1 MVEGRGVV
9 CSRLLYNGYP
19 LAEWSSYN
27 LPFLMSLH
35 SLLFFTILYYLS
47 SPPSPSFLSSKLYN
61 GKIFGRP
68 VMKKDGSAG
77 TRVVMPPIE
86 ELQRGYPGTDTRD
99 QWIQYA
105 VKDAEVT
112 VADENFVLDC
122 IISFYTRVRLQ

>member
-1 MVEGRGVV
+1 MVI
-9 CSRLLYNGYP
+9 LQ
-19 LAEWSSYN
+19 SSILN
-27 LPFLMSLH
+27 VPA
-35 SLLFFTILYYLS
+35 FFTILYYSLL
-47 SPPSPSFLSSKLYN
+47 PFLSPLPLLLYSKLYN

-112 VADENFVLDC
+112 VADENFVLTRLHYKL
-122 IISFYTRVRLQ
+122 YTRVRLQ

>member
-1 MVEGRGVV
+1 
-9 CSRLLYNGYP
+9 
-19 LAEWSSYN
+19 
-27 LPFLMSLH
+27 MSLH
-35 SLLFFTILYYLS
+35 SFYSLLPF
-47 SPPSPSFLSSKLYN
+47 SSKPYN

-112 VADENFVLDC
+112 VADENFVITSIRLH
-122 IISFYTRVRLQ
+122 YTAAVRMEQRRAELNSCTFLTFIHATHAIWR